1 VSDRPFPPSSRRLAL
16 ARRAGLTAAS
26 PVIVGA
32 FALATI
38 AVVLALGRGLVGG
51 LADAVAAAS
60 EGRVSLGVDDVAIA
74 VLALAAPVLGATALV
89 AAAAQ
94 LTQTRAVWIPR
105 RRVDGAP
112 SIDAG
117 PTARTRHAAIDLAS
131 AAVLGAVV
139 LGWLWLMAPRLAAL
153 VELEPTSALRAAV
166 ALLASAVAAFA
177 IAWLA
182 LGVIDAIARHV
193 EVAYALAMTP
203 AEKREDDRLAAADPR
218 WARERA
224 ALARPSLDGATVL
237 ILGDGAAAAIAWDP
251 RRRPVP
257 TRIAVGQRAYATQLL
272 GLARR
277 HGVPVHRDTAL
288 AAALADSEGPVP
300 VAHWHVLASVVA
312 ALRR

>member
-1 VSDRPFPPSSRRLAL
+1 MSERPFPPSSRRLAL
-16 ARRAGLTAAS
+16 ARRAGLTSAS

-32 FALATI
+32 FAMAAV
-38 AVVLALGRGLVGG
+38 AVVLALGRGLTGR

-60 EGRVSLGVDDVAIA
+60 DGRASLGAGDVAMA

-89 AAAAQ
+89 ATAAQ
-94 LTQTRAVWIPR
+94 LAQTRAVWIPR

-112 SIDAG
+112 AIDAG
-117 PTARTRHAAIDLAS
+117 PGARTRRAAIELAS
-131 AAVLGAVV
+131 ATVLGTVA
-139 LGWLWLMAPRLAAL
+139 LGWLWWIAPRLATL
-153 VELEPTSALRAAV
+153 VDLEPTSALRAALAV
-166 ALLASAVAAFA
+166 LVSALAA
-177 IAWLA
+177 IASTWLA
-182 LGVIDAIARHV
+182 LGMIDAIARHV
-193 EVAYALAMTP
+193 EVAHALAMTA

-237 ILGDGAAAAIAWDP
+237 ILGDDAAAAIAWDP

-288 AAALADSEGPVP
+288 AAALVDSEGPVP
-300 VAHWHVLASVVA
+300 AAHWHVLASVIA